1 MSNGVRIVSVEMTVD
16 DAKLLREFMESRVAS
31 ADQTVKFAIQR
42 RYPFDEVGFRRETN
56 LFERLISAVEK
67 SFGGRAA

>member
-16 DAKLLREFMESRVAS
+16 DAKLLREIMESRVAS

-42 RYPFDEVGFRRETN
+42 RYPFDQVGFKRETN
-56 LFERLISAVEK
+56 LFERLISAIEK

>member
-1 MSNGVRIVSVEMTVD
+1 
-16 DAKLLREFMESRVAS
+16 VAS